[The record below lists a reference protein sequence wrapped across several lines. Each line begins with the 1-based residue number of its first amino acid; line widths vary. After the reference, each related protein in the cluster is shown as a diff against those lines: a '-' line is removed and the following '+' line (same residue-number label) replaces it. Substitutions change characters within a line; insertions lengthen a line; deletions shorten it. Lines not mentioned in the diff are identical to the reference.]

1 MKITQEEAVDRQTVL
16 NIELEDEDLE
26 TYLDRGYRRVVPQ
39 VLIPGF
45 RKGKA
50 PRWRVEQV
58 VGRESL
64 LNEVLDTMLPELT
77 SRAITEQDV
86 DAAGLPRIEL
96 LGMEP
101 FKLKATV
108 PLTPDIDLGSY
119 GDIKIPEEKAEY
131 SEEDVQRRL
140 EQLQTE
146 MASWEPV
153 ERPAKMGDTVTMSA
167 AGTIDGRT
175 ILDDKDTV
183 FFLDEDGNRSIPDF
197 AQNLEGIVIDEPKEF
212 TVTMPD
218 DYGDGSIAGKEAHFS
233 VTVTEI
239 KERILPELDEEFAKS
254 VGDGYESIDALRQEL
269 EERVKTEA
277 EQRVA
282 QEYKESAVKAL
293 LDGATIELAPLM
305 VEHEVEH
312 MEDERERMLRSVNI
326 RTDDYLQSIGKTA
339 EEVRGEMGDAA
350 VERLKRTFALTKVS
364 ELEETEVSDEE
375 VDERIQTL
383 LSETAQEQQVSDEM
397 KDSVRRMLV
406 ADKTVDRLCAIA
418 RGEVPAAPKPA
429 PEGVPTEEKD
439 ETDEAEEGDSGD
451 DREA

>member
-1 MKITQEEAVDRQTVL
+1 
-16 NIELEDEDLE
+16 
-26 TYLDRGYRRVVPQ
+26 
-39 VLIPGF
+39 
-45 RKGKA
+45 
-50 PRWRVEQV
+50 
-58 VGRESL
+58 
-64 LNEVLDTMLPELT
+64 
-77 SRAITEQDV
+77 
-86 DAAGLPRIEL
+86 
-96 LGMEP
+96 
-101 FKLKATV
+101 
-108 PLTPDIDLGSY
+108 
-119 GDIKIPEEKAEY
+119 
-131 SEEDVQRRL
+131 
-140 EQLQTE
+140 
-146 MASWEPV
+146 
-153 ERPAKMGDTVTMSA
+153 
-167 AGTIDGRT
+167 
-175 ILDDKDTV
+175 
-183 FFLDEDGNRSIPDF
+183 
-197 AQNLEGIVIDEPKEF
+197 
-212 TVTMPD
+212 
-218 DYGDGSIAGKEAHFS
+218 
-233 VTVTEI
+233 VTEI